1 MKLKVEDLQKRMDYI
16 RENVKEHNSKERA
29 EKLNKMYD
37 HFEERMM
44 LAPAS
49 GTDYFHNAW
58 PGGYIDHVM
67 NITEAGK
74 RMFNLYLDYGFKLS
88 YGIDEVV
95 FCTMHH
101 DLGKLGSLEEDYYR
115 PNPSEWHRINQGK
128 MYEVNPNLHNMTVTD
143 RAVYTLSQF
152 GVTYSE
158 EEYLGLRL
166 ADGMYEEGNK
176 YYLMGFGE
184 SKKLKSNLPQLVHQ
198 ADMIAT
204 RFETERYMFSEDAN
218 IPYKDILGITDTKQ
232 EKVEV
237 EIPDD
242 EDERNARMDIIGQNG
257 PTGTHYKEVEKPKVD
272 KDYKNQLFEDL
283 FGDKK

>member
-1 MKLKVEDLQKRMDYI
+1 MKLKIEDLQERMQYI
-16 RENVKEHNSKERA
+16 RDNVKEHNSEERA
-29 EKLNKMYD
+29 GKLNKMYD

-49 GTDYFHNAW
+49 STDHFHNSW

-74 RMFNLYLDYGFKLS
+74 KLFKLYEDFGFKLT
-88 YGIDEVV
+88 YTVDDVV

-158 EEYLGLRL
+158 QEYLGLRL
-166 ADGMYEEGNK
+166 ADGMYEEANK
-176 YYLMGFGE
+176 TYLMGFGE
-184 SKKLKSNLPQLVHQ
+184 GKKIKSNIAQLVHQ

-204 RFETERYMFSEDAN
+204 RYEMERYMFSEDAN
-218 IPYKDILGITDTKQ
+218 IPYGEIMGVDVETTTKSPSAVGGQ
-232 EKVEV
+232 SQPKSKSKV
-237 EIPDD
+237 
-242 EDERNARMDIIGQNG
+242 
-257 PTGTHYKEVEKPKVD
+257 KPKVD
-272 KDYKNQLFEDL
+272 KEYKNKLFDEL

>member
-1 MKLKVEDLQKRMDYI
+1 MKLKVEDLQERMQYI
-16 RENVKEHNSKERA
+16 RDHVESFNTEERCDA
-29 EKLNKMYD
+29 LNKMYD

-49 GTDYFHNAW
+49 STDYFHNSW

-74 RMFNLYLDYGFKLS
+74 KLFKLYEDFGFKLT
-88 YGIDEVV
+88 YNVDDVV

-158 EEYLGLRL
+158 QEYLGLRL
-166 ADGMYEEGNK
+166 ADGMYEEANK
-176 YYLMGFGE
+176 TYLMGFGE
-184 SKKLKSNLPQLVHQ
+184 GKKIKSNIAQLVHQ
-198 ADMIAT
+198 ADMVAT
-204 RFETERYMFSEDAN
+204 RFEMERYMFSEDAN
-218 IPYKDILGITDTKQ
+218 IPYGKIMGVDVETTTKSPSAVGGQ
-232 EKVEV
+232 SQPKSKSKV
-237 EIPDD
+237 
-242 EDERNARMDIIGQNG
+242 
-257 PTGTHYKEVEKPKVD
+257 KPMVD
-272 KDYKNQLFEDL
+272 KEYKNKLFDEL

>member
-1 MKLKVEDLQKRMDYI
+1 MKLNVEDLQERMQYI
-16 RENVKEHNSKERA
+16 RDHVESFNTEERA
-29 EKLNKMYD
+29 TALNKMYD

-49 GTDYFHNAW
+49 STDYFHNCWA
-58 PGGYIDHVM
+58 GGYIDHVM

-74 RMFNLYLDYGFKLS
+74 KLFELYQEFGFKLS
-88 YGIDEVV
+88 YDLDSVI

-101 DLGKLGSLEEDYYR
+101 DLGKLGSLEEDYYQ
-115 PNPSEWHRINQGK
+115 PNPSEWHRMNQGK
-128 MYEVNPNLHNMTVTD
+128 MYVVNPNLHNMTVTD

-176 YYLMGFGE
+176 TYLMGFGE
-184 SKKLKSNLPQLVHQ
+184 AKKIKSNIAQLVHQ

-204 RFETERYMFSEDAN
+204 RYEMERYMFSEDAN
-218 IPYKDILGITDTKQ
+218 IPYADILGI
-232 EKVEV
+232 EKDEV
-237 EIPDD
+237 E
-242 EDERNARMDIIGQNG
+242 A
-257 PTGTHYKEVEKPKVD
+257 GTITDVEQSQPKSEKKVKPKVN

>member
-1 MKLKVEDLQKRMDYI
+1 MKLKIEDLQERMQYI
-16 RENVKEHNSKERA
+16 RDNVKEHNSEERA
-29 EKLNKMYD
+29 DKLNKMYD

-49 GTDYFHNAW
+49 STDYFHNSW

-74 RMFNLYLDYGFKLS
+74 KLFKLYEDFGFKLT
-88 YGIDEVV
+88 YNVDDVV

-158 EEYLGLRL
+158 QEYLGLRL
-166 ADGMYEEGNK
+166 ADGMYEEANK
-176 YYLMGFGE
+176 TYLMGFGE
-184 SKKLKSNLPQLVHQ
+184 GKKIKSNIAQLVHQ
-198 ADMIAT
+198 ADMVAT
-204 RFETERYMFSEDAN
+204 RFEMERYMFSEDAN
-218 IPYKDILGITDTKQ
+218 IPYGKIMGVDVETTAKNASAVVGQSQPKSKS
-232 EKVEV
+232 KV
-237 EIPDD
+237 
-242 EDERNARMDIIGQNG
+242 
-257 PTGTHYKEVEKPKVD
+257 KPKVD
-272 KDYKNQLFEDL
+272 KEYKNKLFDEL

>member
-1 MKLKVEDLQKRMDYI
+1 MKLTVEQLQERMQYI
-16 RENVKEHNSKERA
+16 RDHVESFNTEERA
-29 EKLNKMYD
+29 TALNKMYD

-49 GTDYFHNAW
+49 SVDYFHNSW

-74 RMFNLYLDYGFKLS
+74 KLFELYQEFGFNLSYDLDA
-88 YGIDEVV
+88 VV

-101 DLGKLGSLEEDYYR
+101 DLGKIGSLDEEYYR

-128 MYEVNPNLHNMTVTD
+128 MYEVNPNLHHMTVTD
-143 RAVYTLSQF
+143 RAVYTLNHF
-152 GVTYSE
+152 NVKYTE

-176 YYLMGFGE
+176 PYLMGFGE
-184 SKKLKSNLPQLVHQ
+184 NSKMKSNLPQLVHQ

-218 IPYKDILGITDTKQ
+218 IPYADILGIEIEQSVEENVEEVVETK
-232 EKVEV
+232 K
-237 EIPDD
+237 
-242 EDERNARMDIIGQNG
+242 
-257 PTGTHYKEVEKPKVD
+257 EKPKVD

>member
-1 MKLKVEDLQKRMDYI
+1 MKLKIEDLQERMQYI
-16 RENVKEHNSKERA
+16 RDNVKEHNSEERA
-29 EKLNKMYD
+29 GKLNKMYD

-49 GTDYFHNAW
+49 STDYFHNSW

-74 RMFNLYLDYGFKLS
+74 KLFKLYEDFGFKLT
-88 YGIDEVV
+88 YTVDDVV

-101 DLGKLGSLEEDYYR
+101 DLGKLGSLEEDYYK

-128 MYEVNPNLHNMTVTD
+128 MYEINPNLHNMTVTD

-158 EEYLGLRL
+158 QEYLGLRL
-166 ADGMYEEGNK
+166 ADGMYEDANK
-176 YYLMGFGE
+176 TYLMGFGE
-184 SKKLKSNLPQLVHQ
+184 GKKIKSNIAQLVHQ
-198 ADMIAT
+198 ADMVAT
-204 RFETERYMFSEDAN
+204 RFEMERYMFSEDAN
-218 IPYKDILGITDTKQ
+218 IPYSKIMGVDVEKAIDIDDRSR
-232 EKVEV
+232 EKT
-237 EIPDD
+237 I
-242 EDERNARMDIIGQNG
+242 A
-257 PTGTHYKEVEKPKVD
+257 KKAKPKVD
-272 KDYKNQLFEDL
+272 TDYKNQLFDDL

>member
-1 MKLKVEDLQKRMDYI
+1 MKLKVEDLQERMQYI
-16 RENVKEHNSKERA
+16 RDHVESFNTEERA
-29 EKLNKMYD
+29 KALNKMYD

-49 GTDYFHNAW
+49 STDHFHNSW

-74 RMFNLYLDYGFKLS
+74 KLFELYTEFGFKLS
-88 YGIDEVV
+88 YDLDSVI

-101 DLGKLGSLEEDYYR
+101 DLGKLGSLDEDYYR

-158 EEYLGLRL
+158 QDYLGLIL
-166 ADGMYEEGNK
+166 AYGIYEEGNK
-176 YYLMGFGE
+176 PYLMGFGE
-184 SKKLKSNLPQLVHQ
+184 SKKIKSNIAQLVHQ

-204 RFETERYMFSEDAN
+204 RYEMERYMFSEDAN
-218 IPYKDILGITDTKQ
+218 IPYADILGI
-232 EKVEV
+232 EKDEV
-237 EIPDD
+237 E
-242 EDERNARMDIIGQNG
+242 
-257 PTGTHYKEVEKPKVD
+257 EVTITDKPQSQPKSEKKPKVD
-272 KDYKNQLFEDL
+272 KDYKNQLFDDL

>member
-1 MKLKVEDLQKRMDYI
+1 MKLTIEQLQEHMQYLREHIKMFNTTKRAD
-16 RENVKEHNSKERA
+16 A
-29 EKLNKMYD
+29 LTTMYD

-49 GTDYFHNAW
+49 SMDYFHNCF
-58 PGGYIDHVM
+58 PGGYIDHVK

-74 RMFNLYLDYGFKLS
+74 KLFKLYKEFGFKLS
-88 YGIDEVV
+88 YDLDSVI

-101 DLGKLGSLEEDYYR
+101 DLGKLGSLTEDYYR

-128 MYEVNPNLHNMTVTD
+128 MYETNPNLHSMTVTD

-152 GVTYSE
+152 GVTYTE
-158 EEYLGLRL
+158 AEYLGLRL

-184 SKKLKSNLPQLVHQ
+184 SKKLKTNLPQLVHQ

-204 RFETERYMFSEDAN
+204 RYEMENYMFSEDAN
-218 IPYKDILGITDTKQ
+218 IPYADILGIKLDD
-232 EKVEV
+232 VEPRV
-237 EIPDD
+237 VDVASGKAIVPSK
-242 EDERNARMDIIGQNG
+242 
-257 PTGTHYKEVEKPKVD
+257 PVKKSKPKVD
-272 KDYKNQLFEDL
+272 KDYKNKLFDEL

>member
-1 MKLKVEDLQKRMDYI
+1 MKLRVEDLQERMQYI
-16 RENVKEHNSKERA
+16 RDHVESFNTEERA
-29 EKLNKMYD
+29 TALNKMYD

-49 GTDYFHNAW
+49 STDYFHNCWA
-58 PGGYIDHVM
+58 GGYIDHVM

-74 RMFNLYLDYGFKLS
+74 KLFKLYQDFGFNLSYELDS
-88 YGIDEVV
+88 VI

-101 DLGKLGSLEEDYYR
+101 DLGKLGSLEEDYYQ
-115 PNPSEWHRINQGK
+115 PNPSEWHRMNQGK
-128 MYEVNPNLHNMTVTD
+128 MYVVNPNLHNMTVTD

-176 YYLMGFGE
+176 TYLMGFGE
-184 SKKLKSNLPQLVHQ
+184 SKKIKTNIAQLVHQ

-204 RFETERYMFSEDAN
+204 RYEMERYMFSEDAN
-218 IPYKDILGITDTKQ
+218 IPYKDILGITDIEQ

-237 EIPDD
+237 QIPDD

-257 PTGTHYKEVEKPKVD
+257 PTGTHYKEVGKPKVD